1 MPEQAKHRHQSESL
15 PDFSNDKRLFCCVA
29 LQLHKAQPMQPSLIL
44 GVVKNTILNILQTT
58 RPEADFKNSR
68 NFIED
73 ALLDSL
79 DIILLVSEI
88 ESAFGVKIPG
98 EQVIADNFSSVDA
111 IEKLVNSLK

>member
-1 MPEQAKHRHQSESL
+1 
-15 PDFSNDKRLFCCVA
+15 
-29 LQLHKAQPMQPSLIL
+29 MQPSPTL

-58 RPEADFKNSR
+58 RPEADFTNSR

-79 DIILLVSEI
+79 DIILLVNEI
-88 ESAFGVKIPG
+88 ESALRIKIPG

-111 IEKLVNSLK
+111 IEKLLKSLK

>member
-1 MPEQAKHRHQSESL
+1 MLVSVE
-15 PDFSNDKRLFCCVA
+15 
-29 LQLHKAQPMQPSLIL
+29 
-44 GVVKNTILNILQTT
+44 NTILVSVENTILHILQTT

-88 ESAFGVKIPG
+88 ESALGVKIPG
-98 EQVIADNFSSVDA
+98 EQVIAENFNSVETIA
-111 IEKLVNSLK
+111 NLVNSLK